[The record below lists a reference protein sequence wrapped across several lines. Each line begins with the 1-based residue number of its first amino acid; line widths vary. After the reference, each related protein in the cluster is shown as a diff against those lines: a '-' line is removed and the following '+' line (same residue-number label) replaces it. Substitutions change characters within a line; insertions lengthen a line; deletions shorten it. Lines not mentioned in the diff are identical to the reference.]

1 MQPVNRQDVQNIVDI
16 ARNRIMERMVSRQDL
31 SPIYDM
37 VKNLTALHQQSQQL
51 LKQGEYQRSQLSRRV
66 VALEERTISLENEI
80 RALSVLTSKLIDQ
93 RSPLV
98 AASSQNQIDERVMQQ
113 PVQYAGYRTA

>member
-1 MQPVNRQDVQNIVDI
+1 
-16 ARNRIMERMVSRQDL
+16 MERMVTRQDL

-66 VALEERTISLENEI
+66 VSLEARTISLENEI
-80 RALSVLTSKLIDQ
+80 RALSVLTSRLVDQ

-98 AASSQNQIDERVMQQ
+98 AATTQHQTEERAPQQ
-113 PVQYAGYRTA
+113 SVQYAQQYRPA